1 MRKLPSDMELLQK
14 SCGTRV
20 IYNGKSCITNIT
32 TKDMFDECLICSE
45 TKNQKIK
52 DGIKYRPMDDNWK
65 SRCKEDQF
73 WFQDTL
79 EDMKKLHPTMDD
91 RLFDLRQKLLDFAGE
106 AVCFP
111 GYEEDLDNILNYG
124 QFWIGNNIKLMR
136 GEPSQCHANSC
147 NLWEQNK
154 DITRICT
161 GYALSED
168 GMWRQHSWII
178 WHKARSNQI
187 IETTVPRIL
196 YFGFVMT
203 TDMCEEFADNNY

>member
-79 EDMKKLHPTMDD
+79 EDMKKD
-91 RLFDLRQKLLDFAGE
+91 RKS
-106 AVCFP
+106 V
-111 GYEEDLDNILNYG
+111 
-124 QFWIGNNIKLMR
+124 
-136 GEPSQCHANSC
+136 
-147 NLWEQNK
+147 
-154 DITRICT
+154 
-161 GYALSED
+161 
-168 GMWRQHSWII
+168 
-178 WHKARSNQI
+178 
-187 IETTVPRIL
+187 V
-196 YFGFVMT
+196 
-203 TDMCEEFADNNY
+203 

>member
-32 TKDMFDECLICSE
+32 AKDMFDECLICSE

-52 DGIKYRPMDDNWK
+52 DGIKYQPMDDNWK

-124 QFWIGNNIKLMR
+124 QF
-136 GEPSQCHANSC
+136 
-147 NLWEQNK
+147 
-154 DITRICT
+154 
-161 GYALSED
+161 
-168 GMWRQHSWII
+168 
-178 WHKARSNQI
+178 
-187 IETTVPRIL
+187 
-196 YFGFVMT
+196 
-203 TDMCEEFADNNY
+203 